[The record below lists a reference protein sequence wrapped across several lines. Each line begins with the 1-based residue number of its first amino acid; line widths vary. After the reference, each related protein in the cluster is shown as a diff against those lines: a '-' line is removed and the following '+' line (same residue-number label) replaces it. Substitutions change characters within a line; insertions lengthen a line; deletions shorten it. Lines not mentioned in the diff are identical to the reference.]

1 MYYKNS
7 ISVLLANLFMSFGFT
22 ACQHPS
28 VLQTVAYVDLNRY
41 AGTWYEIASYPQFFE
56 RGCSNV
62 KATYTLKGNFVEV
75 YNQSIKNGKKN
86 EILGKAFVV
95 ESSGNAKLKVQFFWP
110 FKGDYWIIGLADDY
124 SWAIVSDPKLKTLWI
139 LSRKSKMEEVLY
151 ESLVQTL
158 VKRGFVEGK
167 IVKMVQE

>member
-1 MYYKNS
+1 MKKS
-7 ISVLLANLFMSFGFT
+7 IGILLTNFLVSIGLT
-22 ACQHPS
+22 ACEHPS
-28 VLQTVAYVDLNRY
+28 TLQTVDRVDLNRY

-75 YNQSIKNGKKN
+75 HNEAIKNGKKKEN
-86 EILGKAFVV
+86 LGKAFVV
-95 ESSGNAKLKVQFFWP
+95 ANSGNAKLKVQFFWP

-124 SWAIVSDPKLKTLWI
+124 SWAIVSSPKLKTLWI
-139 LSRKSKMEEVLY
+139 LSRTKKMDEGLY
-151 ESLVQTL
+151 RSLVESL
-158 VKRGFVEGK
+158 VKRGFEEGK